1 MQLKL
6 RTLVS
11 AFLILNSV
19 LAFAQ
24 NWDSGKLSGEL
35 IERIESGD
43 EGYIPVMITLT
54 DQVDIMGLQRTHQ
67 RKDFSRQ
74 QRVKSLIETLEA
86 KAAEEQPRLKLVIEG
101 SGQAKPGSVRGLWI
115 ANMMA
120 GHLKKELISQLSQ
133 FSEIE
138 WIDIDHPIELVGA
151 NEAPTM
157 ACVRPDDTEP
167 GLLAINA
174 HKLWAMGYTGYGT
187 KALIVDTGT
196 DAEHPSLRNNYLG
209 LYVPDDQAWTGFEP
223 VSRDNGSHGT
233 HVGGTVCGLDR
244 LTNDT
249 IGVAFN
255 ALWMA
260 SPSITPFNDN
270 PPITSFSAFEAFQWA
285 LNPDGNPNTTD
296 DMPDV
301 INNSWGVREP
311 GQGACNS
318 GWVGLFNSMEAAGIA
333 VVFAA
338 GNEGPDPMTLRSPSI
353 VNFDILKSFTV
364 AALSPHSG
372 DYPIADFSSRG
383 PSICSGSGSLAI
395 KPEVAAPGLAIRS
408 ALPGAEYGNNSG
420 TSMAAPHVSGAIL
433 LLKEAFPQLSGRD
446 FQLALYNTCH
456 DLGEPGEDNTYG
468 MGIIDVY
475 AAFNYLVDQG
485 NTPVDPSVDLDV
497 LMVDMNFKAVSCF
510 AGGLS
515 LDLLF
520 ENAGKQEITSVSFE
534 YTMRGTTTFSGNTEW
549 TGSAM
554 PGERVPVSL
563 NIDGLQA
570 GEFVMDV
577 QAVTI
582 NGSADE
588 HPLNNT
594 LRKTIILV
602 NEQPLPEP
610 LISEISSSAIC
621 DSSEAFIQSDYNGP
635 GKVQWYDEAVDG
647 DLLGEGPSFFTPQ
660 LTQSQT
666 IYMDVLLENR
676 LGMESREEGPNR
688 FDDEA
693 KSGLIFDAISPF
705 VLKSVKVY
713 AENSGIRL
721 ITLVDFEDNIYAQ
734 KIINIP
740 AGEFRIPL
748 NFKVPV
754 RDDLVLQLESG
765 GALSITTS
773 NATFPYEIPGLLQLN
788 RSKATG
794 GSQSRYYYFYDWEL
808 EYNYL
813 CGRTPVEV
821 NTIPSV
827 NRPKAGFSQSADEV
841 DLDLSGLVSFTDTSE
856 DAVNWL
862 WDFGTG
868 DVSNEQNPSYTY
880 TEPGTYTVSLT
891 VLNDEGCSDAHT
903 SQVVVTGTITSTTAP
918 RIGFKV
924 NVFPNPARGQVTL
937 AYELEGQANVRISLV
952 DLLGRE
958 LKSFETGAKQS
969 HQLQIDTSPF
979 DKGIYFVVF
988 SFGEQQVIKKL
999 VLTP

>member
-24 NWDSGKLSGEL
+24 NWDSGKLSEEL
-35 IERIESGD
+35 IDRIESGD
-43 EGYIPVMITLT
+43 QGYIPVIILLT
-54 DQVDIMGLQRTHQ
+54 DQVDIMELQRTHK
-67 RKDFSRQ
+67 RNALTRQ
-74 QRVKSLIETLEA
+74 QRVKDLIETLEA
-86 KAAEEQPRLKLVIEG
+86 RAANDQPRLRLVMEG

-115 ANMMA
+115 ANMMGA
-120 GHLKKELISQLSQ
+120 HLKKELIAQLSQ

-151 NEAPTM
+151 AEAPTM
-157 ACVRPDDTEP
+157 TCVQPDDTEP
-167 GLLAINA
+167 GLVAINA

-187 KALIVDTGT
+187 KAFIVDTGT
-196 DAEHPSLRNNYLG
+196 DAEHPSLRNNYRG
-209 LYVPDDQAWTGFEP
+209 LYVPDEQAWTGFEP
-223 VSRDNGSHGT
+223 VSEDCGSHGT

-244 LTNDT
+244 LVNDT

-260 SPSITPFNDN
+260 SASICDRDN
-270 PPITSFSAFEAFQWA
+270 GLLTSLNAFEAFQWA
-285 LNPDGNPNTTD
+285 LNPDGDPNTTD

-301 INNSWGVREP
+301 INNSWGFRDP

-338 GNEGPDPMTLRSPSI
+338 GNEGPDPMTLRSPSV

-364 AALSPHSG
+364 AALSPHSS
-372 DYPIADFSSRG
+372 DYLIADFSSRG

-468 MGIIDVY
+468 MGIIDVF
-475 AAFNYLVDQG
+475 AAFNYLIDQG
-485 NTPVDPSVDLDV
+485 HNPVDPSVDLDA
-497 LMVDMNFKAVSCF
+497 LMVDMNFKNISCF
-510 AGGLS
+510 ADGLS

-520 ENAGKQEITSVSFE
+520 ENAGMQEITAINFE
-534 YTMRGTTTFSGNTEW
+534 YTLNGTTTFSGNTEW

-554 PGERVPVSL
+554 PGERVPLSL
-563 NIDGLQA
+563 SIDGLQA
-570 GEFVMDV
+570 GEFVIEV
-577 QAVTI
+577 QAMTV
-582 NGSADE
+582 NGLMDDR
-588 HPLNNT
+588 PLNNV
-594 LRKTIILV
+594 LRQSIVLV
-602 NEQPLPEP
+602 NEQPLPAP
-610 LISEISSSAIC
+610 VISEISSAAIC
-621 DSSEAFIQSDYNGP
+621 DSSEAFIQSTYNGP
-635 GKVQWYDEAVDG
+635 GKVQWYDEAIDG

-660 LTQSQT
+660 LTQTQT
-666 IYMDVLLENR
+666 IYMDVLLENK
-676 LGMESREEGPNR
+676 LGMESREEGSNR
-688 FDDEA
+688 FEDET

-721 ITLVDFEDNIYAQ
+721 ITLVDFEDNIYGQ
-734 KIINIP
+734 KIINIS

-748 NFKVPV
+748 NFKVPA

-788 RSKATG
+788 RPKAAG
-794 GSQSRYYYFYDWEL
+794 GSQNHYYYFYDWEL
-808 EYNYL
+808 EHNYL
-813 CGRTPVEV
+813 CGRVPVEV
-821 NTIPSV
+821 NTIPV
-827 NRPKAGFSQSADEV
+827 INRPTAGFLQSAEEV
-841 DLDLSGLVSFTDTSE
+841 DLDLSGTVSFTDTSAG
-856 DAVNWL
+856 AVSWL

-868 DVSNEQNPSYTY
+868 DFSNEQNPSYTY
-880 TEPGTYTVSLT
+880 TAPGTYIVSLT
-891 VLNDEGCSDAHT
+891 ILNDEGCSDAQT
-903 SQVVVTGTITSTTAP
+903 SQVVVTGMTTSTTAP
-918 RIGFKV
+918 QIGFKV
-924 NVFPNPARGQVTL
+924 NVFPNPAREKVTL
-937 AYELEGQANVRISLV
+937 AYELESQANVRITLR

-958 LKSFETGAKQS
+958 LKYFETGAKRN

-988 SFGEQQVIKKL
+988 SFGEQQVVRKL